1 METAWVKQEPAR
13 SIPTCK
19 HGWAGSLK
27 GSLLAYTDRQIST
40 GNYTGDKFY
49 LSHFTKSRN
58 FILLRSDYW
67 RDIASLHRS
76 LGLGFSVGGV
86 SVMSP
91 LTSHKEHEVMVV
103 SDKMDADFIKVW
115 TGIMRMYNIKLE
127 LWCRSLGMS
136 WPMSGSRPFIL
147 RVGSR
152 GACHSSVSDVSSL
165 EMYSVY
171 SVNTDP
177 INTIDTLKAV
187 LEEME

>member
-1 METAWVKQEPAR
+1 MT
-13 SIPTCK
+13 
-19 HGWAGSLK
+19 
-27 GSLLAYTDRQIST
+27 
-40 GNYTGDKFY
+40 
-49 LSHFTKSRN
+49 
-58 FILLRSDYW
+58 
-67 RDIASLHRS
+67 SLHTS
-76 LGLGFSVGGV
+76 LGLGFSIGGV

-136 WPMSGSRPFIL
+136 WPMSGSQPYIL
-147 RVGSR
+147 RIGSR
-152 GACHSSVSDVSSL
+152 GACHSPVSDVSSL

-177 INTIDTLKAV
+177 VTTIDILKTV
-187 LEEME
+187 LKGME

>member
-1 METAWVKQEPAR
+1 
-13 SIPTCK
+13 
-19 HGWAGSLK
+19 
-27 GSLLAYTDRQIST
+27 
-40 GNYTGDKFY
+40 
-49 LSHFTKSRN
+49 
-58 FILLRSDYW
+58 
-67 RDIASLHRS
+67 
-76 LGLGFSVGGV
+76 
-86 SVMSP
+86 MSP

-177 INTIDTLKAV
+177 INTIDTLKAF